1 MNVAVDASEPYPVIL
16 SKICIF
22 FRGYSFRTI
31 MEKPIAAEDTKNSAS
46 GEGGS
51 PKLWGWHTL
60 ASIVITAALLVLLV
74 SYVDLGQVWRELVAS
89 NKGILV
95 LGALM
100 HYGTYPVRGMRWK
113 RSLSHVPMRCGNAR
127 FGLLVFFYN
136 FIDNIVPAKLGD
148 VYASHLARINCG
160 VRRSAALG
168 SIVFLRMVD
177 AWMVLILAAAASWSL
192 FSSAFP
198 RPVAWALVIA
208 FVIALATTAVVVL
221 FLVLRHAVPSW
232 MPDAIRQRIGAFHTG
247 MLPDPKEILSLTL
260 LTVAIWSME
269 TLWMF
274 LLAKAF
280 HIDLGAGQALFLTMI
295 PIIITAFPLTP
306 SGAGAVELTLFGCL
320 RLVGAASPLA
330 ASVTVVNRFIDFW
343 LHIILGALT
352 WMFRRLFGLRTWRDH
367 PDVGESPLL
376 NTSIEKEL
384 VP

>member
-1 MNVAVDASEPYPVIL
+1 MNNP
-16 SKICIF
+16 
-22 FRGYSFRTI
+22 T
-31 MEKPIAAEDTKNSAS
+31 AEEDLQSNTPGA
-46 GEGGS
+46 GGG

-60 ASIVITAALLVLLV
+60 ASIAITGVLLALLV

-89 NKGILV
+89 DKVIL
-95 LGALM
+95 LFAALM
-100 HYGTYPVRGMRWK
+100 HYGTYPVRGLRWRK
-113 RSLSHVPMRCGNAR
+113 SLSHVPMRCGKAR

-192 FSSAFP
+192 YSSAFP
-198 RPVAWALVIA
+198 KPVAWALVIA
-208 FVIALATTAVVVL
+208 FLIALATTAVIVV
-221 FLVLRHAVPSW
+221 FIVLRHAVPSW
-232 MPDAIRQRIGAFHTG
+232 MPEAIRQRIGAFHTG
-247 MLPDPKEILSLTL
+247 MLPDPKEILSLMF
-260 LTVAIWSME
+260 LTIVIWAME

-280 HIDLGAGQALFLTMI
+280 HITLAAGQAVFLTMI

-306 SGAGAVELTLFGCL
+306 SGAGAVELSMFGCL
-320 RLVGAASPLA
+320 RLVGVASPLA

-343 LHIILGALT
+343 LHIVLGALT
-352 WMFRRLFGLRTWRDH
+352 WMFRRFFGLRTWRDH
-367 PDVGESPLL
+367 PDFAESPSL
-376 NTSIEKEL
+376 NTPIEKEL

>member
-1 MNVAVDASEPYPVIL
+1 
-16 SKICIF
+16 
-22 FRGYSFRTI
+22 
-31 MEKPIAAEDTKNSAS
+31 MEKPTAAQDSQNSVPS
-46 GEGGS
+46 EGGS
-51 PKLWGWHTL
+51 LKLWGWHTL
-60 ASIVITAALLVLLV
+60 ASIVITVALLVLLV

-89 NKGILV
+89 NKGILF

-100 HYGTYPVRGMRWK
+100 HYGTYPVRGIRWK

-177 AWMVLILAAAASWSL
+177 AWMVLFLAAAASWAL

-221 FLVLRHAVPSW
+221 FIVLRHAVPSW
-232 MPDAIRQRIGAFHTG
+232 MPDAIRQRIGAFHMG
-247 MLPDPKEILSLTL
+247 MLPNPKEILSLML

-280 HIDLGAGQALFLTMI
+280 HIDLGAGQAVFLTMI

-367 PDVGESPLL
+367 PDIGESPSL

>member
-1 MNVAVDASEPYPVIL
+1 MDKPE
-16 SKICIF
+16 
-22 FRGYSFRTI
+22 TI
-31 MEKPIAAEDTKNSAS
+31 VHSQNSDP

-60 ASIVITAALLVLLV
+60 ASIGITAVLLVLLV

-89 NKGILV
+89 NKGLLA

-113 RSLSHVPMRCGNAR
+113 RSLSHVPMRCGKAR

-177 AWMVLILAAAASWSL
+177 AWMVLGLAAVASWVL

-198 RPVAWALVIA
+198 TPVVWALVIA
-208 FVIALATTAVVVL
+208 FVIAVATTAVIVL

-232 MPDAIRQRIGAFHTG
+232 MPEAIRQRIGAFHTG
-247 MLPDPKEILSLTL
+247 MLPDPKEIISLL
-260 LTVAIWSME
+260 FLTIIIWGME

-274 LLAKAF
+274 FLAKAF
-280 HIDLGAGQALFLTMI
+280 HINLGAGQAVFLTMI

-306 SGAGAVELTLFGCL
+306 SGAGAVELSMFGCL
-320 RLVGAASPLA
+320 RLLSVASPLA
-330 ASVTVVNRFIDFW
+330 ASLTVVNRFIDFW

-352 WMFRRLFGLRTWRDH
+352 WMFRRVFGLRTWRDH
-367 PDVGESPLL
+367 PDMGEATL
-376 NTSIEKEL
+376 NTSFEKEL
-384 VP
+384 AP

>member
-1 MNVAVDASEPYPVIL
+1 
-16 SKICIF
+16 
-22 FRGYSFRTI
+22 
-31 MEKPIAAEDTKNSAS
+31 MEKPTVAEDLQNNAPN
-46 GEGGS
+46 EGKS

-60 ASIVITAALLVLLV
+60 VSIAITAVLLVLLV

-89 NKGILV
+89 NKVILL

-100 HYGTYPVRGMRWK
+100 HYGTYPIRGMRWK

-177 AWMVLILAAAASWSL
+177 AWMVLILAAGASWLL

-198 RPVAWALVIA
+198 KPVAWALLIA
-208 FVIALATTAVVVL
+208 FVIALATTAVVVM
-221 FLVLRHAVPSW
+221 FIVLRHAVPSW
-232 MPDAIRQRIGAFHTG
+232 MPEAVRQRIGAFHTG
-247 MLPDPKEILSLTL
+247 MLPDPKETLSLL
-260 LTVAIWSME
+260 VLTMLIWSME

-280 HIDLGAGQALFLTMI
+280 HIDLGAAQAVFLTMI

-306 SGAGAVELTLFGCL
+306 SGAGAVELTMFGCL
-320 RLVGAASPLA
+320 RLLGVASPLA
-330 ASVTVVNRFIDFW
+330 ASLTVVNRFIDFW
-343 LHIILGALT
+343 LHIILGAVT
-352 WMFRRLFGLRTWRDH
+352 WMFRRAFNLRTWRDH
-367 PDVGESPLL
+367 PDMSDAALP
-376 NTSIEKEL
+376 NSIPEKEL
-384 VP
+384 AP

>member
-1 MNVAVDASEPYPVIL
+1 MD
-16 SKICIF
+16 
-22 FRGYSFRTI
+22 
-31 MEKPIAAEDTKNSAS
+31 KPEIKENSQSSAF

-60 ASIVITAALLVLLV
+60 ASIGITAVLLVLLI
-74 SYVDLGQVWRELVAS
+74 SYVDLGQVWRELVGS
-89 NKGILV
+89 NKGLLA

-113 RSLSHVPMRCGNAR
+113 RSLQHVPMRCGNAR

-177 AWMVLILAAAASWSL
+177 AWMVLIVAAAASWSL
-192 FSSAFP
+192 FSAAFP
-198 RPVAWALVIA
+198 RSVAWALLIA
-208 FVIALATTAVVVL
+208 FVIALATTAVIIMFV
-221 FLVLRHAVPSW
+221 VLRHAVPSW
-232 MPDAIRQRIGAFHTG
+232 TPEAVRQRIGAFHTG
-247 MLPDPKEILSLTL
+247 MLPDAKEIVPLLL
-260 LTVAIWSME
+260 LTIAIWSME
-269 TLWMF
+269 TMWVF

-280 HIDLGAGQALFLTMI
+280 HINLNAGEAVFLTMI
-295 PIIITAFPLTP
+295 PVIMTAFPLTP

-320 RLVGAASPLA
+320 RLVGVASPLA

-343 LHIILGALT
+343 LHIVLGAFT
-352 WMFRRLFGLRTWRDH
+352 WIFRRAFSLRTWRDH
-367 PDVGESPLL
+367 PDMGDDQQL
-376 NTSIEKEL
+376 NTSFEKEL
-384 VP
+384 AP

>member
-1 MNVAVDASEPYPVIL
+1 MP
-16 SKICIF
+16 
-22 FRGYSFRTI
+22 
-31 MEKPIAAEDTKNSAS
+31 

-60 ASIVITAALLVLLV
+60 ASIVITVALLVLLV

-89 NKGILV
+89 NKGILL

-100 HYGTYPVRGMRWK
+100 HYGTDPVRGLRWK

-177 AWMVLILAAAASWSL
+177 AWMVLIVAAAASWAL

-208 FVIALATTAVVVL
+208 FVIALATTAVIILFVVL
-221 FLVLRHAVPSW
+221 RRTVPSW
-232 MPDAIRQRIGAFHTG
+232 TPEAVRQRIGAFHTG
-247 MLPDPKEILSLTL
+247 MLPNPKELVPLLL
-260 LTVAIWSME
+260 LTVVIWGME
-269 TLWMF
+269 TLWLF
-274 LLAKAF
+274 LLARAF
-280 HIDLGAGQALFLTMI
+280 HIRLNAGEAVFLTMI
-295 PIIITAFPLTP
+295 PVIITAFPLTP

-320 RLVGAASPLA
+320 RLVGVASPLA

-352 WMFRRLFGLRTWRDH
+352 WMFRRVFALRTWRDH
-367 PDVGESPLL
+367 PDTADMADDVRQPD
-376 NTSIEKEL
+376 TSLEKEP

>member
-1 MNVAVDASEPYPVIL
+1 
-16 SKICIF
+16 
-22 FRGYSFRTI
+22 
-31 MEKPIAAEDTKNSAS
+31 MEKPTAAADSQNSAP

-60 ASIVITAALLVLLV
+60 ASIVITVALLVLLV

-89 NKGILV
+89 NKSILF

-100 HYGTYPVRGMRWK
+100 HYGTYPVRGIRWK

-198 RPVAWALVIA
+198 KPVAWALVIA
-208 FVIALATTAVVVL
+208 FVIALATTAIVVL
-221 FLVLRHAVPSW
+221 FIVLRHAVPSW
-232 MPDAIRQRIGAFHTG
+232 MPDAIRQRIGAFHMG
-247 MLPDPKEILSLTL
+247 MLPNPKEILSLML
-260 LTVAIWSME
+260 LTVAIWTME

-280 HIDLGAGQALFLTMI
+280 HINLGAGQAVFLTMI

-367 PDVGESPLL
+367 PDIGESLSL

>member
-1 MNVAVDASEPYPVIL
+1 MNNPTASQN
-16 SKICIF
+16 F
-22 FRGYSFRTI
+22 Q
-31 MEKPIAAEDTKNSAS
+31 NSPP
-46 GEGGS
+46 GEGRS

-60 ASIVITAALLVLLV
+60 ASIVITAVLLALLV
-74 SYVDLGQVWRELVAS
+74 SYVDLGQVWHELVAS
-89 NKGILV
+89 DKVIL
-95 LGALM
+95 LLAALM
-100 HYGTYPVRGMRWK
+100 HYGTYPVRGIRWRK
-113 RSLSHVPMRCGNAR
+113 SLSHVPMRCGKTQ

-136 FIDNIVPAKLGD
+136 FIDNVVPAKLGD

-177 AWMVLILAAAASWSL
+177 AWMVLILAAVASWSL

-198 RPVAWALVIA
+198 KPVAWALVIA
-208 FVIALATTAVVVL
+208 FVIALATTAVIVV
-221 FLVLRHAVPSW
+221 FIVLRHAVPSW

-247 MLPDPKEILSLTL
+247 MLPDPKEIFSLIF
-260 LTVAIWSME
+260 LTIVIWTME

-280 HIDLGAGQALFLTMI
+280 HISLGAGQAVFLTMI

-306 SGAGAVELTLFGCL
+306 SGAGAVELSMFGCL
-320 RLVGAASPLA
+320 RLVGVASPLA

-352 WMFRRLFGLRTWRDH
+352 WMFRRYFGLRTWRDH
-367 PDVGESPLL
+367 PDIGESPIL